1 MTFASSGAS
10 SSPFSIERNFP
21 QQVYWTCGGFWIF
34 VGIEARP
41 SSWRLRAGQTRR
53 RHCFICFKRSCPEY
67 YFIGAFGVV
76 RAQLA
81 YFACRSGSDTFL
93 YLVRPPCSAEVAS
106 IASFEVEWARLAPDF
121 IGTIVVGD
129 LNVHHTHWLRHS
141 THVSV
146 EGTRLYRFCIDNG
159 FRQCVSAP
167 TRGDNTLDLV

>member
-21 QQVYWTCGGFWIF
+21 QQVYWTCGGFWLF
-34 VGIEARP
+34 AGIEARP

-53 RHCFICFKRSCPEY
+53 RNCFICFKRSCPEY

-93 YLVRPPCSAEVAS
+93 YLVPSTMFRRSCFDRKFRVR
-106 IASFEVEWARLAPDF
+106 V
-121 IGTIVVGD
+121 GT
-129 LNVHHTHWLRHS
+129 L
-141 THVSV
+141 
-146 EGTRLYRFCIDNG
+146 GTRLHRHNCNRRFKRTPYPLAPA
-159 FRQCVSAP
+159 FHARVSGRDAALP
-167 TRGDNTLDLV
+167 VLH